1 MRTWQ
6 VERRKRTRH
15 LIELGGL
22 VIKARVAELTSD
34 DRATILGALLWIA
47 DKLQSEQGE
56 QARNLW
62 AAKGKQAFGADPATH
77 KGDGSNCFSSSSLMH
92 DNGMSADG
100 AACAERRSSMQDQS

>member
-22 VIKARVAELTSD
+22 VVKAGIADLTSD
-34 DRATILGALLWIA
+34 DRAMIYGAMLWIA

-56 QARNLW
+56 HARALW
-62 AAKGKQAFGADPATH
+62 TAKGKRAFEG
-77 KGDGSNCFSSSSLMH
+77 N
-92 DNGMSADG
+92 
-100 AACAERRSSMQDQS
+100 